1 MLSRLEVKLRAYK
14 SVLRSK
20 VQKSNLGCGNLSRE
34 EARGAPK
41 AHC

>member
-20 VQKSNLGCGNLSRE
+20 VQKSNLGGGNFSRE